1 MSDYG
6 CESDLQGKRK
16 NEAGEPITE
25 ELEARIMRSDLPA
38 QIKNSAQRG
47 LYLGQRFLKEYIEN
61 IKNTAV
67 LTGFKPTSRD
77 ENSGLHIGHKFI
89 IDTLVALQQSGSQVY
104 IPIADEEAKLTGG
117 YELEKSK
124 RIAAQYLLDM
134 GALGLNLDYAYIY
147 LQSEELIIKD
157 VAKKLK
163 EFSNF
168 GDVSKHYVPESLTH
182 LEILSS
188 DKALE
193 KISYIIAG
201 FNQAGDIYLPQ
212 ILTGSKYVLI
222 PCGPDQEVHLDFAIK
237 YVKFVDKEFK
247 EPVPLYAGHIGSLK
261 YAGKKM
267 SSSKDGEYAVFLVDD
282 PKNIQ
287 KLILGLEIVPR
298 EIAKKLQLKLNGK
311 FNQSELASLE
321 TLIEQHQGKV
331 INIMTPEICPIIDL
345 LKYHFTND
353 RVKLA
358 TMLAKS
364 PEEQK
369 EYVANAMQQLLTE
382 HQKRRAEVLAY
393 AQGKASVPAFWK
405 RGGKAPQVN
414 KRNRTTYKQIILS
427 AFLSVIQNI

>member
-134 GALGLNLDYAYIY
+134 GALGLNLDDTYIY
-147 LQSEELIIKD
+147 LQSEEPIIKD
-157 VAKKLK
+157 VASTLK
-163 EFSNF
+163 STLGGTRNPNIM
-168 GDVSKHYVPESLTH
+168 KHYNHSKDE
-182 LEILSS
+182 
-188 DKALE
+188 
-193 KISYIIAG
+193 YIEAG

-212 ILTGSKYVLI
+212 VIGGPKHVLV
-222 PCGPDQEVHLDFAIK
+222 PCGPDQETHLDFAIK
-237 YVKFVDKEFK
+237 YVKFFNEEFK
-247 EPVPLYAGHIGSLK
+247 EPVPLYVGHIGSLK

-287 KLILGLEIVPR
+287 KLILGLKVVPR
-298 EIAKKLQLKLNGK
+298 EVAKKLQLKLRGELE
-311 FNQSELASLE
+311 QSELDNLE
-321 TLIEQHQGKV
+321 TLIEQHQGEV
-331 INIMTPEICPIIDL
+331 INTLNPEICPIIDL

-353 RVKLA
+353 RAELA
-358 TMLAKS
+358 NMLAKS
-364 PEEQK
+364 PNEQK
-369 EYVANAMQQLLTE
+369 EYVANAMQQFLEE

-393 AQGKASVPAFWK
+393 VQGKASVPAFWNSS
-405 RGGKAPQVN
+405 GKAPQVN
-414 KRNRTTYKQIILS
+414 EENRTTYKQIILS
-427 AFLSVIQNI
+427 AF